1 MDNKKKRSLQTI
13 IILFLAI
20 ELIAAH
26 VKIRNLESTVRNLRS
41 DLVHSVSNLEERVNS
56 VYRNVDDFLKQ
67 EASLLSGMEYVCG
80 EFNPDTRTVNV
91 DLSVIPKEIHEDM
104 TLYVTFDDTSVEL
117 TRNGNTF
124 KGAVPVGLFVE
135 DEQPLLT
142 IKTEKRTQT
151 QYLED
156 VYIGWL
162 FPQYIPTFYH
172 CDISGEMIFYPTGKY
187 MINGTLNIN
196 CSPSEDTPNVHFVR
210 YELITE
216 RNGKEIDR
224 EDITKD
230 VLNYEAYPNGVY
242 FRDGYEKSYDVVQG
256 DELITYLEA
265 EDSLGYIHRC
275 ILHMW
280 KQQNGAVAE
289 ARYAG
294 EVIFDREG
302 NILYGKQFG

>member
-1 MDNKKKRSLQTI
+1 MDNKKKRNLQTI

-80 EFNPDTRTVNV
+80 EFNPDTRTVNI

-142 IKTEKRTQT
+142 IKTEKGTQT

-172 CDISGEMIFYPTGKY
+172 CDISGEMIFYPTAKRFAHSVDL
-187 MINGTLNIN
+187 TAL
-196 CSPSEDTPNVHFVR
+196 
-210 YELITE
+210 
-216 RNGKEIDR
+216 
-224 EDITKD
+224 
-230 VLNYEAYPNGVY
+230 
-242 FRDGYEKSYDVVQG
+242 
-256 DELITYLEA
+256 
-265 EDSLGYIHRC
+265 
-275 ILHMW
+275 
-280 KQQNGAVAE
+280 
-289 ARYAG
+289 
-294 EVIFDREG
+294 
-302 NILYGKQFG
+302 